1 MIVPFPT
8 TDPEPPPQAQQDRE
22 SRVAKI
28 RAEVSEIMRK
38 AGKSVPPDDLP
49 PLPDKLPG
57 PGVEPRDPVDIHNL
71 IELRKKAAKLPS
83 IENTAD
89 LLKEQMNEPPELVEG
104 ILHQGSKMYV
114 GGASKSNK
122 TWVLL
127 DLALSVSSGVP
138 WLGFITTK
146 AKVLYCNFEI
156 QREFIR
162 KRIKAIKDERH
173 ITEDFDLWNLRGEA
187 AGADVI
193 IPLIIERIKTEA
205 YGLII
210 IDPLYK
216 LLGAKDENAAGDIAS
231 ILNMLEKLAVKSKA
245 AVVFADHFSKG
256 NQAGKEHIDRVSG
269 SGVKS
274 RDADSILTFTS
285 HVEKEA
291 YVVEATLRNLKP
303 VDPFSVRWQ
312 YPVMIRDQALN
323 PSKLKTA
330 VTKQAQFNEDQ
341 LIAPIAV
348 RTLTSSEW
356 KKAVLDETGMSKATF
371 NRLLVTVKETPG
383 VNFNPDTKQYSYAS
397 PDGAK
402 LA

>member
-1 MIVPFPT
+1 
-8 TDPEPPPQAQQDRE
+8 
-22 SRVAKI
+22 
-28 RAEVSEIMRK
+28 
-38 AGKSVPPDDLP
+38 
-49 PLPDKLPG
+49 
-57 PGVEPRDPVDIHNL
+57 
-71 IELRKKAAKLPS
+71 
-83 IENTAD
+83 
-89 LLKEQMNEPPELVEG
+89 
-104 ILHQGSKMYV
+104 
-114 GGASKSNK
+114 
-122 TWVLL
+122 
-127 DLALSVSSGVP
+127 
-138 WLGFITTK
+138 
-146 AKVLYCNFEI
+146 VLYCNFEI